1 MPLAVALATAADI
14 LEAAEAEYS
23 PPLKDALVF
32 RWPLGPHFPRDGCFS
47 SGVLGGGLFRG
58 GGGGSYPRF
67 SRGGLSRLSIPVRVS
82 LFLWSRLR
90 RRRRTRLIGRLGGH
104 VPHGRCRR
112 DVSLLEWCAALSHR
126 LFAFAHPH
134 ISKNK
139 DSPE

>member
-67 SRGGLSRLSIPVRVS
+67 SRGGLSRLSIPVRAS

-90 RRRRTRLIGRLGGH
+90 RRRDL
-104 VPHGRCRR
+104 
-112 DVSLLEWCAALSHR
+112 SLLEWCAALSHR

>member
-32 RWPLGPHFPRDGCFS
+32 RWPLGPHFLRDGCFS

-67 SRGGLSRLSIPVRVS
+67 SRAACRVYPFRFGPLYFFGAGCGAGGE
-82 LFLWSRLR
+82 
-90 RRRRTRLIGRLGGH
+90 LG
-104 VPHGRCRR
+104 
-112 DVSLLEWCAALSHR
+112 
-126 LFAFAHPH
+126 
-134 ISKNK
+134 
-139 DSPE
+139 